1 MATDGPKDHT
11 YNSEREEI
19 LERVN
24 KAQTGR
30 FHYKTWLISGMG
42 FFTDAYDLFII
53 STVLSILPLAGWTI
67 TTPEKALIGST
78 SLLAA
83 VIGATI
89 FGRLLDRIGRKAIY
103 GVELV
108 MLIVGAL
115 GSAFLTPFDG
125 VYYLV
130 AWRFLLGIGIGG
142 DYATSSVIMAEYSNT
157 KTRGRF
163 LGMVFSMQ
171 SLGLIAGPLIA
182 LAFLI
187 PGAPLGVTWRLLLAF
202 GAIPSAVVIY
212 FRRKLPETPKYLLG
226 VKGDAAAASASFD
239 KFSGQSYRK
248 IREEK
253 RSIVRAQWKT
263 MFTDRKLLLTLIAT
277 AGAWFLM
284 DWSFYGNSIMGN
296 SIYSALI
303 PTGVAGIHK
312 LITETEY
319 KTLVFGLGAVPG
331 YWIATF
337 TIDRIGRK
345 TIQSVGFAMMALLFG
360 IIALYPGM
368 AVASSLATFLIIYG
382 MSYFFVEFGPNTT
395 TFIYPPEVFPVSV
408 RGLGTGLSAAG
419 GKIGAFIGTSVDAF
433 LFASTSGGIGKVM
446 LVSSILSIIG
456 FFLTILILPETKQKD
471 LEEVSQESRFISE
484 SG

>member
-1 MATDGPKDHT
+1 MAKDELREHAA
-11 YNSEREEI
+11 NSERDEI
-19 LERVN
+19 LGRVN
-24 KAQTGR
+24 RARTGK
-30 FHYKTWLISGMG
+30 FHYKTWVISGMG

-53 STVLSILPLAGWTI
+53 STVISILPLAGWII

-83 VIGATI
+83 VIGATV

-125 VYYLV
+125 VYYLIG
-130 AWRFLLGIGIGG
+130 WRFLLGIGIGG

-171 SLGLIAGPLIA
+171 SLGLVAGPLIA

-187 PGAPLGVTWRLLLAF
+187 PGAPLGITWRLLLAF

-226 VKGDAAAASASFD
+226 VKGDTVAASASFD
-239 KFSGQSYRK
+239 KFTGQSFREIRTEKRK
-248 IREEK
+248 IVK
-253 RSIVRAQWKT
+253 MQWKT
-263 MFTDRKLLLTLIAT
+263 IFTDRKLALTLMAT

-296 SIYSALI
+296 SIYSALL
-303 PTGVAGIHK
+303 PTGIAGIHK
-312 LITETEY
+312 LIMETQY
-319 KTLVFGLGAVPG
+319 KTLIFGIGAVPG

-345 TIQSVGFAMMALLFG
+345 TIQTVGFAMMSILFG
-360 IIALYPGM
+360 ILALRPGLA
-368 AVASSLATFLIIYG
+368 AVAYLETFLIIYG
-382 MSYFFVEFGPNTT
+382 LSYFFVEFGPNTT

-408 RGLGTGLSAAG
+408 RGLGSGLSAAG
-419 GKIGAFIGTSVDAF
+419 GKIGAFMGTSVDAF
-433 LFASTSGGIGKVM
+433 LFASQGGIGKVM
-446 LVSSILSIIG
+446 LVSTVLSVIG
-456 FFLTILILPETKQKD
+456 LFLTLLILPETKQKD
-471 LEEVSQESRFISE
+471 LEEASQESRFLSDT
-484 SG
+484 S